1 MNATAA
7 ALACFFVYWLGYR
20 FYAKRIADKVFH
32 LDARVPT
39 PAHELQ
45 DGFDYVPTRRAVLF
59 GHHYASIAGL
69 SPMLG
74 PAIAVIWGWLPA
86 MIWVVLGTL
95 FVGAVHDFSALV
107 VSMRARGV
115 SIGKVAESVIGPRAK
130 SLFHAIIFFLIALA
144 MGVFVQIVAQL
155 FSSAFYPESVFPSF
169 VMMVLAVVIGFLY
182 YRKGFPLG
190 PLTGVSFVLTL
201 GAVFWSLRLPPPD
214 LSVEAWSLV
223 LLAYSFL
230 AAVLPVWFLLQPRD
244 FLNSLLLYLGLA
256 ATYVGFF
263 VLGPDFQAPAVAMHP
278 EGAPSLFPFVFIVI
292 ACGAISGFHGLVSS
306 GTSAKQIDKETDA
319 TFVGYGGMMA
329 ESLLGLAAILVCTT
343 GFIDAEAWQ
352 EHYQSWNVAQG
363 LGQGMAAFID
373 GSARFL
379 SQVGI
384 PLEAGRTFIA
394 LMAVSFALTSLDSAT
409 RLLRFNIQEVAE
421 TLRLPALAHRF
432 SSSLLAVAAI
442 GFFAF
447 FRVDGQPAGLA
458 LWALFGTTNQVLG
471 GLTLLAVTLYLIQRR
486 SSYLFAF
493 VPMVFMLVTTITAM
507 ILNVRGFYGSGSH
520 LLFVVGLILL
530 VLALWLTVEGVVGL
544 ARARRRAES
553 RST

>member
-7 ALACFFVYWLGYR
+7 AIACFIVYGLGYR
-20 FYAKRIADKVFH
+20 FYAKRIANKVFR
-32 LDARVPT
+32 LDPNALT
-39 PAHELQ
+39 PAHELTDQ
-45 DGFDYVPTRRAVLF
+45 FDYVPTRKWVLF

-107 VSMRARGV
+107 VSMRAKGV
-115 SIGKVAESVIGPRAK
+115 SIGKVAEDVIGPRAK

-169 VMMVLAVVIGFLY
+169 VIMVLALIMGFLY
-182 YRKGFPLG
+182 YRKGVPLG
-190 PLTGVSFVLTL
+190 RLTAIAFLLTL
-201 GAVFWSLRLPPPD
+201 GAVFWSLRMPRPD
-214 LSVEAWSLV
+214 FSVETWSVV
-223 LLAYSFL
+223 LLLYSFL

-256 ATYVGFF
+256 AIYVGFF
-263 VLGPDFQAPAVAMHP
+263 LLGPEFQAPAVDLRP
-278 EGAPSLFPFVFIVI
+278 EGAPPLFPFVFIVI

-319 TFVGYGGMMA
+319 TFVGYGAMMA

-343 GFIDAEAWQ
+343 GFIDAAAWQ

-363 LGQGMAAFID
+363 LGRGMAAFID
-373 GSARFL
+373 GSALFL

-384 PLEAGRTFIA
+384 PQEVGRTFIA

-421 TLRLPALAHRF
+421 TLRLPALGHRV

-447 FRVDGQPAGLA
+447 FRVNGQPAGLA

-493 VPMVFMLVTTITAM
+493 VPMVFMLATTITAM
-507 ILNVRGFYGSGSH
+507 ILSVRDFYGSGSH
-520 LLFVVGLILL
+520 LLLVVGLVVL
-530 VLALWLTVEGVVGL
+530 VLALWLTVEGVL
-544 ARARRRAES
+544 SFARARATS
-553 RST
+553 RSS

>member
-1 MNATAA
+1 MSATAA
-7 ALACFFVYWLGYR
+7 AIVCFVVYWLGYR
-20 FYAKRIADKVFH
+20 FYAKRIANRVFR
-32 LDARVPT
+32 LDPNTVT

-45 DGFDYVPTRRAVLF
+45 DGFDYVPSRKEVLF

-107 VSMRARGV
+107 VSMRAKGV
-115 SIGKVAESVIGPRAK
+115 SIGKVAEEVIGPRAK

-169 VMMVLAVVIGFLY
+169 VIMALAVIMGFLY
-182 YRKGFPLG
+182 YRRGVPLG
-190 PLTGVSFVLTL
+190 RLTAIAFLLTL
-201 GAVFWSLRLPPPD
+201 GAVFWSLRLPRPD
-214 LSVEAWSLV
+214 LSVETWSVV
-223 LLAYSFL
+223 LLVYSFL

-256 ATYVGFF
+256 GIYAGFF
-263 VLGPDFQAPAVAMHP
+263 ILGPDFQAPAVEMSP

-319 TFVGYGGMMA
+319 TFVGYGAMMA

-343 GFIDAEAWQ
+343 GFVDAAAWQ

-363 LGQGMAAFID
+363 LGNGMAAFID
-373 GSARFL
+373 GGALFL

-384 PLEAGRTFIA
+384 PQEAGRTFIA
-394 LMAVSFALTSLDSAT
+394 LLAVSFALTSLDSAT

-421 TLRLPALAHRF
+421 TLRLPALEHRVF
-432 SSSLLAVAAI
+432 SSLIAVAAI

-471 GLTLLAVTLYLIQRR
+471 GLTLLAVTLYLVQRR
-486 SSYLFAF
+486 LSYFFALI
-493 VPMVFMLVTTITAM
+493 PMVFMLVTTIVAM
-507 ILNVRGFYGSGSH
+507 TLNVRTFYGSGNY
-520 LLFVVGLILL
+520 LLLVVGLILL
-530 VLALWLTVEGVVGL
+530 LLALWLTIEGVLGF
-544 ARARRRAES
+544 ARARDEAR
-553 RST
+553 